1 MVPLKKRNIPGD
13 VHRHLVYWSKNL
25 DVQLSTLLIQLW
37 CFQLHE
43 ISHDMK
49 KKKGFETLV
58 KWKKHSE

>member
-13 VHRHLVYWSKNL
+13 VHRHLVYCKNL

-37 CFQLHE
+37 CFQLYE

-58 KWKKHSE
+58 KWKKYSE